1 MFKYVCLFVVLI
13 SGCAFRSGTPD
24 DTSADAFYTW
34 VDDRGQ
40 LHSEP
45 RKKTSSQVMS
55 DPDSVG
61 SASALNP
68 ADYTPVEVVDAR
80 IAQKRLY
87 AWTDADGVIHSEE
100 QEKPV
105 QMPAE
110 PAIPSSVIAADSPYP
125 ASCCVSLSLQDKLLL
140 SNLKNRALSLE
151 DYYQSD
157 SSFEH
162 GAIIVELDVSSE
174 ALRVQSFIRSERV
187 AVPDI
192 LLLDERY
199 RVLQYLPAPL
209 SHFVSETWIKQAYL
223 QGLIGSE
230 LLKGVRYLV
239 ITPSSKAGVL
249 PLDNKDVKITD
260 FGYVTIFPD
269 APAL

>member
-1 MFKYVCLFVVLI
+1 MFKYVCLFVLVL
-13 SGCAFRSGTPD
+13 SGCASRSGARD
-24 DTSADAFYTW
+24 NASADAFYTW

-45 RKKTSSQVMS
+45 RKKPSPQVVTGA
-55 DPDSVG
+55 DSTDF
-61 SASALNP
+61 ASALNP
-68 ADYTPVEVVDAR
+68 ADYTPAEVVDAR

-87 AWTDADGVIHSEE
+87 AWTDADGVFHSEE
-100 QEKPV
+100 QDKPA
-105 QMPAE
+105 QESAE
-110 PAIPSSVIAADSPYP
+110 PAIPSSVVEADSPYP
-125 ASCCVSLSLQDKLLL
+125 KSCCVSLSLQDKLLL
-140 SNLKNRALSLE
+140 SDLKSRALSLE

-162 GAIIVELDVSSE
+162 GAIIVELDAPSE

-199 RVLQYLPAPL
+199 RVLHYLPAPL
-209 SHFVSETWIKQAYL
+209 SHFVSETWVKQAYL

-230 LLKGVRYLV
+230 FLKDAHYLV
-239 ITPSSKAGVL
+239 ITPSSKVGVL